1 MAMFLHLLSQYGYI
15 ALFFLIFLAGTY
27 VPVPGGV
34 ILVAV
39 GVLSHHEHYF
49 TLTLSF
55 IVALSGS
62 LVDDAV
68 TYSITRW
75 FGKKEQYLEFVNKN
89 RYAGFIE
96 KHFKTR
102 PGIVVAISRF
112 IGFTSMPVNALAGL
126 TRMNLFKFFGAA
138 AFGEGICIAAYL
150 LIGYTIGTPWAH
162 DIHTALVVLTYLI
175 AISSIISLILFFISE
190 SRKSTSNSTGPISEQ
205 K

>member
-1 MAMFLHLLSQYGYI
+1 MALFLHLLSQYGYI

-34 ILVAV
+34 ILIAV
-39 GVLSHHEHYF
+39 GVLSHHHHFF

-55 IVALSGS
+55 IVALSAS

-68 TYSITRW
+68 AYAISGW
-75 FGKKEQYLEFVNKN
+75 LGKQEQYRAFVQQN

-96 KHFKTR
+96 RNFKVR
-102 PGIVVAISRF
+102 PGIVVMLSRF
-112 IGFTSMPVNALAGL
+112 VGFASMPVNVLAGL
-126 TRMNLFKFFGAA
+126 TRMNLFKYFGAA
-138 AFGEGICIAAYL
+138 AFGESICVIAYL
-150 LIGYTIGTPWAH
+150 AIGYTVGTPWAH

-175 AISSIISLILFFISE
+175 AASSVVSLIFFFITQ
-190 SRKSTSNSTGPISEQ
+190 SRKSTSNSNDTIPDE